1 VLKVI
6 ERHLRPGALVVAD
19 NLNLASVLKEYVDHV
34 GLERNGYLSMQLPIG
49 DRLSV
54 SLRLG
59 SR

>member
-1 VLKVI
+1 
-6 ERHLRPGALVVAD
+6 
-19 NLNLASVLKEYVDHV
+19 LNLVDVLREYVDYV

-59 SR
+59 SQ